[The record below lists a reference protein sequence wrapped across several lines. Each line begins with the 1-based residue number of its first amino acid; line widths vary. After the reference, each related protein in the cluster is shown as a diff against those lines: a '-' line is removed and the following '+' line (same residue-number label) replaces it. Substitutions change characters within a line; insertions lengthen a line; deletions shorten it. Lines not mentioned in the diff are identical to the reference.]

1 LFFEFQF
8 FSVSV
13 FQLLI
18 CRFQLSQF
26 LISTFT
32 SMSNILS
39 ANAGDGLPKATKVAV
54 LFQRFGPYHH
64 ARLNAAGRLMRVWG
78 LEACAM
84 EDTYAWAKVEGAAA
98 FTRVTLTDRHSGGR
112 RWKQELRRKLWHAL
126 DEIKPQ
132 VVVVPG
138 WASADALSAMCWCGK
153 TNTPTVVMSESTA
166 WDERR
171 VAWKEWIKG
180 RLVKLNSAGLVGGTP
195 HADYLAQLGLP
206 GDRIFKGYDIVD
218 NEYFA
223 AKAAE
228 ARSQKLGDSSQEIV
242 VSGQKSE
249 VRNLS
254 SSTSNLQSPISNLPS
269 PPFFLASARFIEKKN
284 LTRLIEAYARYRELA
299 QNPEARSQKS
309 EVRNAEIEPP
319 NSHPWPL
326 VLLGDGPLRSSI
338 FHLLS
343 SLGLHDHIHLP
354 GFKQYDELPA
364 YFGLAG
370 AFVHAS
376 TTEQWGL
383 VVNEAMAS
391 GLPVLASNRC
401 GCAQDL
407 VQEGVNGF
415 QFDPS
420 NVEQLAQLM
429 LRVSDTQFPIS
440 DFGAASRRIISAWGP
455 ERFATGLRDAVAVA
469 LKSPRPRFGALDRLL
484 VRMIPK

>member
-1 LFFEFQF
+1 
-8 FSVSV
+8 
-13 FQLLI
+13 
-18 CRFQLSQF
+18 
-26 LISTFT
+26 
-32 SMSNILS
+32 MS
-39 ANAGDGLPKATKVAV
+39 
-54 LFQRFGPYHH
+54 
-64 ARLNAAGRLMRVWG
+64 VWG

-98 FTRVTLTDRHSGGR
+98 FTRITLTERESGDRQ
-112 RWKQELRRKLWHAL
+112 WKRELQSKIRHAL

-132 VVVVPG
+132 VVVVNG
-138 WASADALSAMCWCGK
+138 WSSTDAFSALWWCVE
-153 TNTPTVVMSESTA
+153 TNTPTIVMSESTA

-171 VAWKEWIKG
+171 VAWKEWIKS
-180 RLVKLNSAGLVGGTP
+180 RLVKLNSAGLVGGTA

-206 GDRIFKGYDIVD
+206 SDRIFKGYDIVD

-228 ARSQKLGDSSQEIV
+228 ARSREQGAGRLEIGDRSLKIEDE
-242 VSGQKSE
+242 KS
-249 VRNLS
+249 VTPLP
-254 SSTSNLQSPISNLPS
+254 SPFSNLPS
-269 PPFFLASARFIEKKN
+269 SISHLPPSPFFLASARFIEKKN
-284 LTRLIEAYARYRELA
+284 LTRLIEAYARYRTLCEEHKAVVSGQRSVVSSQELGA
-299 QNPEARSQKS
+299 GSREMGDGSQS
-309 EVRNAEIEPP
+309 D
-319 NSHPWPL
+319 PWPL

-343 SLGLHDHIHLP
+343 SLGLHDHVLLP
-354 GFKQYDELPA
+354 GFKQYDELPV

-391 GLPVLASNRC
+391 GLPVLVSNRC

-415 QFDPS
+415 QFDPC

-429 LRVSDTQFPIS
+429 LRVSDSKFPSS
-440 DFGAASRRIISAWGP
+440 DFGAASRRIISNWGP
-455 ERFATGLRDAVAVA
+455 DRFANGLRDAVAVA
-469 LKSPRPRFGALDRLL
+469 LKNPRPRFGALDWMLL
-484 VRMIPK
+484 RMIPK